1 MIRRF
6 RRAGPA
12 GLGWL
17 MSITADIR
25 DILLANDPALSR
37 LRMAGRVTLTVV
49 ATVACLALINMAG
62 LALPTIAYGLAI
74 ILSIEG
80 GVAVRDR
87 LPVEQLKTR
96 LIGSVVSLACVG
108 LAAVLE
114 PWRYI
119 SDPMFIVVI
128 LLAAV
133 GRVYGPRGFAVGM
146 FAFTSYF
153 MGAYLKPGLGDLPL
167 AAAGPAVAVVTG
179 HVVRTY
185 LLPDDWRRDLLQSL
199 VAIQGRVGD
208 ILMKLAVLSNAKT
221 WEESDRREL
230 RQLEERLKDVVL
242 MAEGFLPR
250 PPDGAIDAA
259 DEPLTALAM
268 KIFDIHLSAESA
280 IVLSLEALPPFMLL
294 HALIENDQAL
304 AERVAESPAVAE
316 DEKTAETARA
326 LLWVQ
331 KARVALAEVIED
343 GRASGFAAIGA
354 VSVPP
359 AAGRPDFSLKN
370 PVIRSA
376 IQITVAA
383 SAAMAFGLML
393 SRDRWFW
400 AVMTAFLIFTNTKSR
415 GDAAIRALQRSIGT
429 LLGIGIGLVVATY
442 IGPQPLVAVPLVAI
456 CIFLG
461 FYFLQVSYASMT
473 FFISIVLCLIY
484 GLIGTLTVDL
494 LELRIEETLIGAVA
508 GTAAAFL
515 VLPAPTRSTL
525 DQALARWYGALKDLL
540 SAVKDGRSG
549 FEVIELSRK
558 LDAAYREVTVA
569 ARPLGTSWSIVTKPG
584 QVRQTLAIFLGATY
598 WARIFAR
605 NAVEAGRRPEGEI
618 LAALEETLRSV
629 EALAPRG
636 SQCFSVKRKLARAAG
651 RHLPIFKHGTRVGV
665 EMIGTMLGRL
675 YPAAA

>member
-1 MIRRF
+1 MK
-6 RRAGPA
+6 PA
-12 GLGWL
+12 
-17 MSITADIR
+17 AKIR
-25 DILLANDPALSR
+25 DWLLANDPALSR
-37 LRMAGRVTLTVV
+37 FRMAGRVTLTVI
-49 ATVACLALINMAG
+49 ATVFCLALVHLAG
-62 LALPTIAYGLAI
+62 VALPTIAYGLAI

-87 LPVEQLKTR
+87 LPKEQLKTR
-96 LIGSVVSLACVG
+96 LIGSVVSLGCVG
-108 LAAVLE
+108 LAAALE
-114 PWRYI
+114 DWRYI

-128 LLAAV
+128 ALASI

-153 MGAYLKPGLGDLPL
+153 MGAYLRPSLSDLPL
-167 AAAGPAVAVVTG
+167 AALGPAVAVVTG
-179 HVVRTY
+179 PVVRTY
-185 LLPDDWRRDLLQSL
+185 VLPDDWRRDLLQSL
-199 VAIQGRVGD
+199 VAIQGRVTD
-208 ILMKLAVLSNAKT
+208 ILMKLAVLSSSKA
-221 WEESDRREL
+221 WEDSDRREL
-230 RQLEERLKDVVL
+230 RHLEERLKDVVL

-250 PPDGAIDAA
+250 PQDGAIEAE

-268 KIFDIHLSAESA
+268 KIFDVHLAAESA
-280 IVLSLEALPPFMLL
+280 IVLSLEALPPFMLV
-294 HALIENDQAL
+294 HALIEDDADL
-304 AERVAESPAVAE
+304 AEKIAASPAATG
-316 DEKTAETARA
+316 DEKSAETARA
-326 LLWVQ
+326 LIGLQ
-331 KARVALAEVIED
+331 KARADLAELVEE
-343 GRASGFAAIGA
+343 GRSTGFRSIVNAAA
-354 VSVPP
+354 APSP
-359 AAGRPDFSLKN
+359 AAPDFSLKN
-370 PVIRSA
+370 PVMRA
-376 IQITVAA
+376 AVQITVAA
-383 SAAMAFGLML
+383 SLAMAFGLML

-429 LLGIGIGLVVATY
+429 LLGIGIGLVVATL
-442 IGPQPLVAVPLVAI
+442 IGPQPLVSVPLVAA

-494 LELRIEETLIGAVA
+494 LELRIEETLIGAIA
-508 GTAAAFL
+508 GTVAAFL
-515 VLPAPTRSTL
+515 VLPASTRSTL
-525 DQALARWYGALKDLL
+525 DQALGRWYDGLRDLL
-540 SAVKDGRSG
+540 AAVREGRSG

-569 ARPLGTSWSIVTKPG
+569 ARPLGTSWSVVTRPG

-598 WARIFAR
+598 WARIFAS
-605 NAVEAGRRPEGEI
+605 NAVLAARKPEGEV
-618 LAALEETLRSV
+618 LAALEDALRNI

-636 SQCFSVKRKLARAAG
+636 SECFAVKRNLSRAAG